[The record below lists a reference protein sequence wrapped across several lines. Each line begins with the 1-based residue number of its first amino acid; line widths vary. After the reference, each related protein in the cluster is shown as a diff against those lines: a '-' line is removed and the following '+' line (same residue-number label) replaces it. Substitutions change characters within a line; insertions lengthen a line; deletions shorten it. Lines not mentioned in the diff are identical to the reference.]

1 MKGINTGGGQ
11 MTNLL
16 ATLIEAQKSQSQTSQ
31 SLGTGASKTN
41 ASDSSPSFADELAR
55 GIKDINNKQVSA
67 DRLAIELSSGRT
79 GNIHET
85 MLASTQA
92 ELSFNLM
99 VQVRN
104 KALEAYTEIMRMQV

>member
-1 MKGINTGGGQ
+1 MRGVAGSGSAMFEQILSSLEGIRTDARKMESSGEKASSKQGG
-11 MTNLL
+11 
-16 ATLIEAQKSQSQTSQ
+16 S
-31 SLGTGASKTN
+31 
-41 ASDSSPSFADELAR
+41 SFAQELEK
-55 GIKDINNKQVSA
+55 GLKDVNNSQVNA
-67 DRLAIELSSGRT
+67 DRMAMELTSGKT

-104 KALEAYTEIMRMQV
+104 KALEAYNEIMRMPV

>member
-1 MKGINTGGGQ
+1 MKGI
-11 MTNLL
+11 
-16 ATLIEAQKSQSQTSQ
+16 
-31 SLGTGASKTN
+31 
-41 ASDSSPSFADELAR
+41 ASDSRTMFEQILSSLEGIRADTRKMESPGQKASSQGKESSFAKELEK
-55 GIKDINNKQVSA
+55 GLKEVNGSQVMA
-67 DRLAIELSSGRT
+67 DRMAMELTSGKT

-104 KALEAYTEIMRMQV
+104 KALEAYNEIMRMPV

>member
-1 MKGINTGGGQ
+1 MKGVSNQSSAMFEQILSSLDGIRSDTRKMENFRGKSSSHHGEGSF
-11 MTNLL
+11 
-16 ATLIEAQKSQSQTSQ
+16 AQELEKG
-31 SLGTGASKTN
+31 LKEVN
-41 ASDSSPSFADELAR
+41 AS
-55 GIKDINNKQVSA
+55 QVTA
-67 DRLAIELSSGRT
+67 DRMAMDLTSGKT

-104 KALEAYTEIMRMQV
+104 KALEAYNEIMRMPV